1 MKTFLIK
8 IFRYVRY
15 PFIIYLKIVNFFIK
29 AFDTKNM
36 KKYYKNY
43 NKDIYNKLS
52 QRRRKS
58 DTVFILGSGASVKD
72 ISSSQWNK
80 ISEHDTIA
88 FNWFVYQNFLPIDY
102 YIIKGIADRDID
114 RNIFMPQLNEFSRL
128 IFKNKELYKNTL
140 FLLQDGLSSSNT
152 NRLLYNRMLPQSSH
166 ITRYISDV
174 DNSSLSTSL
183 PILSAKGSVLF
194 SAINFALLL
203 EYKNIVLVGVDLY
216 NRDYFWLKD
225 NEVRTIDLLRDAT
238 KEEKH
243 FTTNKIIELLEP
255 IIKDYSNK
263 NVKFYTYNEKSLLR
277 NIMEVYK

>member
-1 MKTFLIK
+1 
-8 IFRYVRY
+8 
-15 PFIIYLKIVNFFIK
+15 
-29 AFDTKNM
+29 
-36 KKYYKNY
+36 
-43 NKDIYNKLS
+43 
-52 QRRRKS
+52 
-58 DTVFILGSGASVKD
+58 
-72 ISSSQWNK
+72 
-80 ISEHDTIA
+80 
-88 FNWFVYQNFLPIDY
+88 
-102 YIIKGIADRDID
+102 
-114 RNIFMPQLNEFSRL
+114 
-128 IFKNKELYKNTL
+128 
-140 FLLQDGLSSSNT
+140 
-152 NRLLYNRMLPQSSH
+152 MLPQSSH

>member
-1 MKTFLIK
+1 MKVFLIK
-8 IFRYVRY
+8 IFRSVRY

-128 IFKNKELYKNTL
+128 IFENKELYKNTL
-140 FLLQDGLSSSNT
+140 FLLQDGLSASNT
-152 NRLLYNRMLPQSSH
+152 NRLLYNRMLPQFSH

-174 DNSSLSTSL
+174 DNSLLSTSL

>member
-1 MKTFLIK
+1 MKKFLIK
-8 IFRYVRY
+8 IFRYIRY
-15 PFIIYLKIVNFFIK
+15 PFIIYLKIVNLFIK
-29 AFDTKNM
+29 AFDSKNM

-43 NKDIYNKLS
+43 NKDIYNTLS
-52 QRRRKS
+52 QRRKKS

-128 IFKNKELYKNTL
+128 IFENKELYKNTL
-140 FLLQDGLSSSNT
+140 FLLQDGLSASNT
-152 NRLLYNRMLPQSSH
+152 NRLLYNRMLPQFSH

-238 KEEKH
+238 KEQKH

>member
-1 MKTFLIK
+1 MKVFLIK
-8 IFRYVRY
+8 IFRSVRY

-140 FLLQDGLSSSNT
+140 FLLQDGLSASNT

-174 DNSSLSTSL
+174 DNSLLSTSL